1 MDAFVLVYTNKSKK
15 KQILLL
21 NLKPVTVHRQEF
33 SELEN
38 SVRYKVLAA
47 DFADLE
53 CEVGKIPLLVIHV

>member
-1 MDAFVLVYTNKSKK
+1 MDAFVLVCTNKSKK

-33 SELEN
+33 SEL
-38 SVRYKVLAA
+38 KVPYDTVLVA

-53 CEVGKIPLLVIHV
+53 CEVSAKSRYWSYM